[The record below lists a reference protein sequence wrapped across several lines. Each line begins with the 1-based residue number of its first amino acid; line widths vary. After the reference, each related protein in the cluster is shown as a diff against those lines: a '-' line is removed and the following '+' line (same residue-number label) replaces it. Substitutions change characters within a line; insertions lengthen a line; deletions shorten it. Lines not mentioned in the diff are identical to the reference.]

1 MNIGCKVHGHGP
13 TKVLF
18 LHGWLSDH
26 TIFSSVL
33 PYFEHTQYTVALMDY
48 RGYGTSQRL
57 DGNFTLDEVAGDA
70 LKLAEHLGWAAFHV
84 VGHSMGGMVAQKM
97 AIRAPE
103 RLTSLIATTPVPSSG
118 FDLDAA
124 TRNFFESSA
133 TSDEAL
139 MEIFNT
145 LTGRRHSTGLLQE
158 LTRKARASTSTPA
171 YLAYLEAWTSTD
183 FSNETMGLST
193 PTLVLGGRHDG
204 AIDQKLLTQTYLTWL
219 PNATLTMM
227 EGAGHY
233 PMIETPF
240 EFFTVLEQ
248 HLAGFGT

>member
-1 MNIGCKVHGHGP
+1 MNIGCKVHGYGP

-33 PYFEHTQYTVALMDY
+33 PHLDHARVTAALMDY
-48 RGYGTSQRL
+48 RGYGSSLQL
-57 DGNFTLDEVAGDA
+57 DGRFTLDEVADDA
-70 LKLAEHLGWAAFHV
+70 LDLAESLGWTAFHV
-84 VGHSMGGMVAQKM
+84 VGHSMGGMVAQKI
-97 AIRAPE
+97 ALRAQE
-103 RLTSLIATTPVPSSG
+103 RLTSIIAITPVPSSG
-118 FDLDAA
+118 FALDAA
-124 TRNFFESSA
+124 TRSFFESSA

-139 MEIFNT
+139 AEIFNT
-145 LTGRRHSTGLLQE
+145 LTGRRHSTRLLQD
-158 LTRKARASTSTPA
+158 LAQMTRASTSTPA

-183 FSNETMGLST
+183 FSKETTGLLT

-204 AIDQKLLTQTYLTWL
+204 AIGQELLALTYMKWL
-219 PNATLTMM
+219 PRATLTMM

-248 HLAGFGT
+248 HFAGFDT